1 MQGRGDTSSGNSAR
15 LKDACTASELTTSRF
30 LDGIIIF
37 FLFSFTRETI
47 FFNHR
52 TIVTI
57 DCFNF
62 ENDFY
67 LVFLI
72 LRVVRIS
79 LKIKRDCKNQY
90 PLSKEKWESFKK
102 FEEHV
107 EETFSQSI
115 LIS

>member
-1 MQGRGDTSSGNSAR
+1 MIGYFSIIER
-15 LKDACTASELTTSRF
+15 LLPSR
-30 LDGIIIF
+30 
-37 FLFSFTRETI
+37 
-47 FFNHR
+47 
-52 TIVTI
+52 
-57 DCFNF
+57 FNF

-79 LKIKRDCKNQY
+79 LKIKRDSKNQY
-90 PLSKEKWESFKK
+90 PLSKEKWRSFKK
-102 FEEHV
+102 FDGYI

>member
-79 LKIKRDCKNQY
+79 LKIKRDSKNQY
-90 PLSKEKWESFKK
+90 PLSKEKWRSFKK
-102 FEEHV
+102 FDGYI

>member
-47 FFNHR
+47 FFDHR

-102 FEEHV
+102 FEHV